1 MATKNEQLTLA
12 QVTALVR
19 LSQRVDNFNNLL
31 SGTAPPPENLGSQ
44 GDWYIDTSDLTLYGP
59 KTASGWGDGTKLL
72 TEARVSELTVGG
84 SLGGDSGGGGT
95 AGTITIT
102 STTTGAPGTS
112 ASVVNT
118 GTPEAAVLSFTI
130 PRGDVGATGPAGPA
144 GTTGAQGPIG
154 ATGSTG
160 ATGAQGPQGDSGAT
174 GAQGSIGPTGLTGPQ
189 GDVGPQGPQGPTGP
203 QGDAGPT
210 GAAGP
215 QGIPGPQG
223 LTGATGPAG
232 SDATVTAGDGIVVT
246 SGVVSINAN
255 YIYDDGSY

>member
-19 LSQRVDNFNNLL
+19 LSQRVNSFNNLL
-31 SGTAPPPENLGSQ
+31 SGITPPPENLGSP

-59 KTASGWGDGTKLL
+59 KTTSGWGNGTKLL

-95 AGTITIT
+95 AGTITIA
-102 STTTGAPGTS
+102 STTTGSPGTS

-130 PRGDVGATGPAGPA
+130 PRGDVGATGS
-144 GTTGAQGPIG
+144 TGATGSQGPTG

-160 ATGAQGPQGDSGAT
+160 ATGAQGPQGSPGAT

-203 QGDAGPT
+203 QGNAGPT

-215 QGIPGPQG
+215 QGVPGPQG

-232 SDATVTAGDGIVVT
+232 SDATVTAGNGIVVT
-246 SGVVSINAN
+246 SGVVSINPN
-255 YIYDDGSY
+255 YIYDDETY